1 MRATVASA
9 IMVISMHSRFE
20 RLLWLMPVAYAIHI
34 GDEWFS
40 GFPRYVVDH
49 MGGHPMPPALF
60 FANNACFM
68 LVLLALCTWASRSTS
83 RLSAFLLMSWASGNL
98 FWNFVAHL
106 FYTVHTGAYSPG
118 LVTSSL
124 FYYPV
129 SLLVVAASVR
139 DKRMSVTG
147 ALGAFAIGGALL
159 VLVIWGGV
167 YHFAT

>member
-1 MRATVASA
+1 MK
-9 IMVISMHSRFE
+9 SRFE
-20 RLLWLMPVAYAIHI
+20 HLLWWMPCVYAIHI

-49 MGGHPMPPALF
+49 MGGQPMPPVLF
-60 FANNACFM
+60 FINNAFFM

-83 RLSAFLLMSWASGNL
+83 RLSAFVLMSWASGNL
-98 FWNFVAHL
+98 FWNFIAHL
-106 FYTVHTGAYSPG
+106 FFTVKTGAYSPG

-129 SLLVVAASVR
+129 SLFVVVAAVR
-139 DKRMSVTG
+139 EKRLSAAG